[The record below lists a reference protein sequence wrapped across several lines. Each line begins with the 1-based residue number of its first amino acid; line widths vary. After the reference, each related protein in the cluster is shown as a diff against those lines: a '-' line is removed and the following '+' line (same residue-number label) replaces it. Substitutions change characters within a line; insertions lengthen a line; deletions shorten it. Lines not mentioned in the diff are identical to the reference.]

1 MLPTI
6 LMVLATGLLVIA
18 ILFVLLVAR
27 SHKKVPQGKA
37 LLRTGFGGAK
47 VALDS
52 GIFVL
57 PILHKVEEMDIT
69 LKTLVIEENVLTRE
83 DELLSLK
90 VSFFIRVNKDEKY
103 VVEVAQTIGCERAS
117 KAETINELFY
127 GKCTEAMKTVAI
139 GFSKKELQQERE
151 EFKRGI
157 LVTIGTDL
165 NGYILDDCA
174 IEQIKRVPSP
184 KLGEAVFVL
193 LDHDTPLKKG
203 EKVVVVDKIND
214 GKSYIVRR
222 IQNFE

>member
-6 LMVLATGLLVIA
+6 LMVLRTGLLIIA
-18 ILFVLLVAR
+18 IVFVLFVAR
-27 SHKKVPQGKA
+27 AHKKVPQGKA
-37 LLRTGFGGAK
+37 LIRTGFGGAM

-52 GIFVL
+52 GVFVI

-69 LKTLVIEENVLTRE
+69 MKTLIIEENVLTRE
-83 DELLSLK
+83 DELVSLK
-90 VSFFIRVNKDEKY
+90 VAFYIRVNKDKKY
-103 VVEVAQTIGCERAS
+103 IVEVAQTIGCERAS
-117 KAETINELFY
+117 KAETTKELFY
-127 GKCTEAMKTVAI
+127 SKCTEAMKTVAA
-139 GFSKKELQQERE
+139 GFSKKELQKERE
-151 EFKRGI
+151 ELKRGI

-193 LDHDTPLKKG
+193 LDHDTPLEKG